1 MSELWQLDATDL
13 ATKIASKEVS
23 SVEVLE
29 AHLARVAAINP
40 KLNAIVRLME
50 EDARAS
56 ALAADQA
63 VARGDALGAF
73 HGVPMT
79 VKENIDMAG
88 LPTTQGVKVLAEA
101 VVPGDAPVVERMRA
115 CGAIPFARTN
125 LPNLG
130 LRVHTDSG
138 LHGLTRNPWNYA
150 RPSRSLCSC
159 GKGRWFAGSRA
170 SNGRPFP

>member
-29 AHLARVAAINP
+29 AHLARVAAVNP

-73 HGVPMT
+73 HGVP
-79 VKENIDMAG
+79 IDR
-88 LPTTQGVKVLAEA
+88 KRE
-101 VVPGDAPVVERMRA
+101 
-115 CGAIPFARTN
+115 
-125 LPNLG
+125 
-130 LRVHTDSG
+130 H
-138 LHGLTRNPWNYA
+138 
-150 RPSRSLCSC
+150 
-159 GKGRWFAGSRA
+159 
-170 SNGRPFP
+170 